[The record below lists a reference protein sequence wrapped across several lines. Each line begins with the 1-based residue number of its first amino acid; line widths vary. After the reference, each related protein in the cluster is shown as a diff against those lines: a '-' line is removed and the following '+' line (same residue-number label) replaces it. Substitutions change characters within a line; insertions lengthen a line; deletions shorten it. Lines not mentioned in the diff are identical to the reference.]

1 MAKLSRMK
9 KFEAYRNQ
17 IQYGNEDSITSDDL
31 SDFTNRLN
39 RIEPSLASDVA
50 STRRNNESNTPSRM
64 RTYDSV
70 QQARG
75 NVANP
80 NRSINTNTAKNETFK
95 NEYLDEFL
103 DEVKKYNVEQGYAEN
118 EDTQLNIISSLKPNR
133 SRTNQQI
140 AASSD
145 APKIKAY
152 QNGNA
157 LYEDRGDNQD
167 ANISRNE
174 QVMDQKQLAAV
185 QASVLNKRNS
195 ITAELQN
202 LLNDDSPL
210 LDSSDDMQPSAQ
222 VDETNE
228 PEVPNFKNGK
238 RTNTTFD
245 MSRNSAQRQKELLE
259 QTAKQAVRLAQQYD
273 EMDENLDDIE
283 DKVGHNTRLVNFIL
297 ILIVIALVVILVVI
311 IYAILLMRGVI

>member
-17 IQYGNEDSITSDDL
+17 IQYGNEDSIASDDL
-31 SDFTNRLN
+31 ADFTNRLN
-39 RIEPSLASDVA
+39 AIEPSLASDVA
-50 STRRNNESNTPSRM
+50 SQRKTNTVSQPSRM

-70 QQARG
+70 DQARG
-75 NVANP
+75 NVGNT
-80 NRSINTNTAKNETFK
+80 SIHTVSNNAKNETFK

-133 SRTNQQI
+133 TSSTG
-140 AASSD
+140 AAPKSND
-145 APKIKAY
+145 APKIRTY

-157 LYEDRGDNQD
+157 LYEDKPSSDSVVD
-167 ANISRNE
+167 H
-174 QVMDQKQLAAV
+174 VMDQQQLAAV
-185 QASVLNKRNS
+185 QASVLDKRNS

-202 LLNDDSPL
+202 LLNDDAPL
-210 LDSSDDMQPSAQ
+210 LDSEPQQAPVEPQQEQD
-222 VDETNE
+222 E
-228 PEVPNFKNGK
+228 PEVMNFKNGK
-238 RTNTTFD
+238 RNNATFD

-259 QTAKQAVRLAQQYD
+259 QTAKQAVRLAQRYD